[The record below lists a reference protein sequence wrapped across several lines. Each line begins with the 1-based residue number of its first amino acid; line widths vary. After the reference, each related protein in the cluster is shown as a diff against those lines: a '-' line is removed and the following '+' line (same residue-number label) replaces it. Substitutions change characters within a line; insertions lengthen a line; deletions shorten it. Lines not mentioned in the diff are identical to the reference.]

1 MRCRCML
8 VVLWPWLLSS
18 VIDCAS
24 SPGRV
29 RTGDDPAQASAEI
42 AKLLAPRDWVLVKG
56 SRSSRMERVVEALTA
71 HEADH

>member
-1 MRCRCML
+1 M
-8 VVLWPWLLSS
+8 
-18 VIDCAS
+18 D
-24 SPGRV
+24 PGRV
-29 RTGDDPAQASAEI
+29 RTGDDPAQVSAKI